1 MGYVTMY
8 TTYGDIGLVASANL
22 GMWLNMELSMHYG
35 HYVQSGYI
43 GFTLNKCMDNS
54 FQCRPNIG
62 KVTKLTPSLG
72 IMCRLGHL
80 QLANNLSRGD
90 HTSVR
95 HAMFDIL
102 MINNILLSEEES

>member
-8 TTYGDIGLVASANL
+8 TTYGNIGLVASPNL
-22 GMWLNMELSMHYG
+22 GVWLHMELSMHYG

-43 GFTLNKCMDNS
+43 GFTLPKCMNNS

-62 KVTKLTPSLG
+62 KVTELTPSLG
-72 IMCRLGHL
+72 IICRLGHL
-80 QLANNLSRGD
+80 QLAKNPSRVD

-95 HAMFDIL
+95 HATFGTL
-102 MINNILLSEEES
+102 MIKNILLSEEES